1 MALTPRRDTFDPGNQ
16 LNPMW
21 PPPAPGHS
29 RPRPRRRS
37 SQQPDPGY
45 DDDYDPQFIPPYV
58 PPGPGQQSPFQPIP
72 PGQIIPPVG
81 DYVAQMPRPNMSMK
95 HVRPQRHYFGRGYN
109 PNMPVGP
116 RNMSPGAPGV
126 NQPSGVPSTGTPDP
140 SHRGSGHV
148 PTIPPRNPTFEDT
161 PWYPPFIPF
170 NRRPMP
176 NSTPLLPASI
186 SPVGGMYPS
195 MSDIGNM
202 MMPGVR

>member
-1 MALTPRRDTFDPGNQ
+1 MALTPRRDTFAPGSR
-16 LNPMW
+16 LNPLW
-21 PPPAPGHS
+21 PPAAPG
-29 RPRPRRRS
+29 
-37 SQQPDPGY
+37 
-45 DDDYDPQFIPPYV
+45 V
-58 PPGPGQQSPFQPIP
+58 PPRLPPATPGPSPTPADPDFKLIPHMVPPAGLQPIP
-72 PGQIIPPVG
+72 LGPTLPPPG
-81 DYVAQMPRPNMSMK
+81 DYVAEMPLPNMSMK

-126 NQPSGVPSTGTPDP
+126 TQPSGVPATGTPAP
-140 SHRGSGHV
+140 THRGSGHV

-195 MSDIGNM
+195 LGDIGNM